1 MATRNIVPR
10 ADGEGSL
17 GTAAKK
23 WLNAFLTNL
32 TVTGMITG
40 NLTGNVTGTADN
52 ADYAQ
57 NGVPVGT
64 LIDYAGQTAPA
75 GYLVCDGSLVS
86 RTTYADLFK
95 AIGTLYGTG
104 DGSTTFGL
112 PNLIDK
118 FKQGA
123 SSAGTYKEAGLPNI
137 KGSLQ
142 GDVFGAGISLNFTN
156 LTGAFS
162 ASNGNL
168 YSLTGNGQ
176 IGNTNNAFLQLDAS
190 KYSSVYSDTVT
201 TVQPPA
207 LTVLPCIKY

>member
-1 MATRNIVPR
+1 M
-10 ADGEGSL
+10 SY
-17 GTAAKK
+17 
-23 WLNAFLTNL
+23 
-32 TVTGMITG
+32 
-40 NLTGNVTGTADN
+40 N